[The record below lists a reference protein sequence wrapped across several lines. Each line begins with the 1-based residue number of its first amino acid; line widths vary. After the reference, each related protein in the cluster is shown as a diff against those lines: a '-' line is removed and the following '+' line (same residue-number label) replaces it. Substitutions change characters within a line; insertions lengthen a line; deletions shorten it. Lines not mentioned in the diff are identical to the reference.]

1 MTPNANNTST
11 HYYKGFYWCI
21 NSRGTLYTL
30 PFDGQM
36 LQGKLIETYVRLG
49 RLKTINWSSTFI
61 SGGKK
66 VPGLIL
72 GVSPDEGKA
81 EPLAAAGGD
90 DSFDAKEDGP
100 TYYLL
105 DENQFFDFSD
115 HLSGGDQ
122 WARCDVITAAHARA
136 AKSKNGWKRNQ
147 GKWLKDIFKGNTLAL
162 TDPPTP
168 MFVIPPGDKEL
179 EEEVQNIRD
188 IDEFFDANA
197 AGTLLIRVGILVI
210 VNRHQYV
217 SCLCSCC
224 VFILCVIL

>member
-115 HLSGGDQ
+115 HLSDDFIVLVVRVGASVLVMHVG
-122 WARCDVITAAHARA
+122 ARV
-136 AKSKNGWKRNQ
+136 
-147 GKWLKDIFKGNTLAL
+147 LAL
-162 TDPPTP
+162 SSLCQERLRDAAARSA
-168 MFVIPPGDKEL
+168 F
-179 EEEVQNIRD
+179 IRRLIVLLLD
-188 IDEFFDANA
+188 IRIHL
-197 AGTLLIRVGILVI
+197 GWSTRCIVG
-210 VNRHQYV
+210 
-217 SCLCSCC
+217 
-224 VFILCVIL
+224 